1 MAYPFGRWVL
11 IDRMPEEPVIAYVYL
26 DAHAGPSAK
35 GGLASDMNLA
45 TMPSRTVRL
54 SPTVKLSELDD
65 AECAARKLPANP
77 TWLSHYGPQP
87 LADAPW
93 RHDPNMRGK
102 FHKDFPDDIQ
112 ALVHDGDPRVMRR
125 GPELCWVRIQRVDRA
140 ATRPVTDVIADH
152 EKQRAVYIGELLN
165 APHTLQ
171 SVKRGDR
178 LKLLSVAGMPH
189 PLHVTDAYLQERLQ
203 WEITP
208 CDKCGATETFDP
220 PSVMAKVRF
229 PNAPVDAMIAAFTS
243 ICSHCG
249 GMQQLTLL
257 DA

>member
-11 IDRMPEEPVIAYVYL
+11 IDRMPEEPVIAFVYL

-112 ALVHDGDPRVMRR
+112 ALVHDGDPRVMR
-125 GPELCWVRIQRVDRA
+125 RA

-249 GMQQLTLL
+249 GMQQLRLL